1 MTIEQ
6 SDKLTRVYSHVI
18 VGVLLSIITLSYF
31 LRFYQTRPSQASSSD
46 KQKIPNEISESQSLK
61 YPLSLNNEALAHK
74 SSDDSIKPPDFST
87 KDNGWRCACEGGF
100 LPPSL
105 LKSFGGMEAAVK
117 LGMGQCY
124 HKSS

>member
-18 VGVLLSIITLSYF
+18 VGVLLSIITLFYF
-31 LRFYQTRPSQASSSD
+31 LRFYQTRPSQASSID
-46 KQKIPNEISESQSLK
+46 EQEIPSESQSLK
-61 YPLSLNNEALAHK
+61 YPLSSNNEALVHK
-74 SSDDSIKPPDFST
+74 SSDDSNKPPDVST
-87 KDNGWRCACEGGF
+87 KDNWRCACEGGF